1 MKELKANKSK
11 GVFQYRNGVVQVIIK
26 VYADRGY
33 EITYEDAAFAWE
45 QYSGSYCAGWLLL
58 SDMTDED
65 IFKETFEYFE
75 EA

>member
-1 MKELKANKSK
+1 MKELKAKKYNFHYDYEDDAKA
-11 GVFQYRNGVVQVIIK
+11 IIK

-33 EITYEDAAFAWE
+33 KITFDDAVFAWE
-45 QYSGSYCAGWLLL
+45 QYSGSYCAGWLILG
-58 SDMTDED
+58 DMTDED